1 MPKSRRDKTYSLT
14 RTKKKTG
21 LEHKEKVRMVLIFES
36 SDNTNFITG
45 VKVIEQ
51 VRNYCNQYERIFVYS
66 LQNTR
71 NNHLKELRTVFK
83 DDSR

>member
-21 LEHKEKVRMVLIFES
+21 LEHKEKVRMILIFKIL
-36 SDNTNFITG
+36 DKTNSISG
-45 VKVIEQ
+45 LKVIEQ

-66 LQNTR
+66 LENTR